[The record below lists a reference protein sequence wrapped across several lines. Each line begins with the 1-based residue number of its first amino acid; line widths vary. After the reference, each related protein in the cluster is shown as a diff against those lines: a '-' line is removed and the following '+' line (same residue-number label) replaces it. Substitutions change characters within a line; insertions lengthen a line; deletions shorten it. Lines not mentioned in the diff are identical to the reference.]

1 MIGNMVKNKM
11 AKRNNKIDDT
21 NTKKGLPKINPKKIM
36 TLVIVFSTIG
46 AIIAIASIVFLP
58 NQQNGFSELSL
69 LTYNAAEE
77 TYVANNYPNQ
87 ISLSDNITMF
97 FMVKNFENKIT
108 YYQLQIKV
116 TKISQNISLEHPLS
130 LSNSNLLYSN
140 ETYEKILA
148 PATINE
154 KEEEGEQ
161 IGDYIWSPVNTT
173 LFMNNT
179 LAVIL
184 GGDDSLKIVFE
195 LWKYNS
201 LIEDFQYSGIFTFLE
216 LSFN

>member
-1 MIGNMVKNKM
+1 MTKK
-11 AKRNNKIDDT
+11 NNKVDDT
-21 NTKKGLPKINPKKIM
+21 NTKTRLPKINPKKII
-36 TLVIVFSTIG
+36 TLVIVVSTIG

-69 LTYNAAEE
+69 LTYDAAEE

-87 ISLSDNITMF
+87 ISLSDNITIF

-130 LSNSNLLYSN
+130 LSNSKLLYSN
-140 ETYEKILA
+140 ETYEKILS
-148 PATINE
+148 PATKSE
-154 KEEEGEQ
+154 KEGEGEQ
-161 IGDYIWSPVNTT
+161 TGQYIWSPVNTT

-179 LAVIL
+179 LATIL

-195 LWKYNS
+195 LWRFNS
-201 LIEDFQYSGIFTFLE
+201 LIDDFQYSGIFTFLE
-216 LSFN
+216 LTFN

>member
-1 MIGNMVKNKM
+1 
-11 AKRNNKIDDT
+11 
-21 NTKKGLPKINPKKIM
+21 
-36 TLVIVFSTIG
+36 
-46 AIIAIASIVFLP
+46 
-58 NQQNGFSELSL
+58 
-69 LTYNAAEE
+69 EE

-87 ISLSDNITMF
+87 ISLSDNITIF

-130 LSNSNLLYSN
+130 LSNSKLLYSN

-148 PATINE
+148 PATLNE

-161 IGDYIWSPVNTT
+161 TGDYIWSPVNTT
-173 LFMNNT
+173 LFMNNS
-179 LAVIL
+179 LATIL
-184 GGDDSLKIVFE
+184 SGDDSLKIVFE
-195 LWKYNS
+195 LWEFNS
-201 LIEDFQYSGIFTFLE
+201 LLEYFQYTGIFTFLE